1 MMKHHIS
8 RRSRFFARMPH
19 AMLLLGATALM
30 LASCAEDGYDDDER
44 FESGVAGATLQSP
57 AADQITVTASAD
69 GKKQTIT
76 WPVVR
81 GAGGYLFSFYD
92 EGNMAEPLVRD
103 SLVDGCSITVDREE
117 DMNYVATILTKG
129 RADAGNS
136 DAAQATELKIS
147 TFTPTFMSIPAGA
160 DLAAWFAA
168 NPIPDAALTENLNYD
183 LEGGANYT
191 LSDRL
196 DFDGHRVTL
205 RSTSKSSHAKITY
218 TSEKAEIN
226 TCAAMGIKYLDF
238 DCGGMASNKGVFG
251 FSKTPTV
258 ENDATYGAPII
269 WDPITIVNSNFDNV
283 KGYFF
288 WDNAT
293 KVAAKTMLVDNCVVH
308 LTYSEAISGGVFWTN
323 KAGHINDLTVQ
334 NSTFWESLGT
344 EGDIKYFYQAGLTR
358 AKDLGLASN
367 SVNYMNCTFYH
378 VCWKDGQWGNYNGMN
393 GKADSYWVLTDCIF
407 WDCSTSGSV
416 PRRFLHGKANQ
427 PTATF
432 RNNTYMNADGT
443 FQDPQNYDTSG
454 TNIEEDPQFANPAIG
469 DFHISGP
476 TQVARK
482 TGDPRWL
489 P

>member
-8 RRSRFFARMPH
+8 RRGRSFVRMCQGV
-19 AMLLLGATALM
+19 LLLGATVWM
-30 LASCAEDGYDDDER
+30 LTSCAEDGYDDDER
-44 FESGVAGATLQSP
+44 FESGVTGTALQSP
-57 AADQITVTASAD
+57 QADQIIVTPSAD

-92 EGNMAEPLVRD
+92 ENNMAEPLVKD

-117 DMNYVATILTKG
+117 DMVYLATIQTKG
-129 RADAGNS
+129 RAEAGNS
-136 DAAQATELKIS
+136 DAAQPTELKIS
-147 TFTPTFMSIPAGA
+147 TFTPTYKTIPAGA
-160 DLAAWFAA
+160 DLAEWFAA
-168 NPIPDAALTENLNYD
+168 NPIPDEALTENVNYD
-183 LEGGANYT
+183 LEGGSTYT

-205 RSTSKSSHAKITY
+205 RSTSKGNHAKIQY

-238 DCGGMASNKGVFG
+238 DCAGMAANKGVFG
-251 FSKTPTV
+251 FSKNPTV
-258 ENDATYGAPII
+258 EADATYNAPVI
-269 WDPITIVNSNFDNV
+269 WDPITIISSNFDNV
-283 KGYFF
+283 MGYFF

-293 KVAAKTMLVDNCVVH
+293 KVAAKTVLVDNCTVH
-308 LTYSEAISGGVFWTN
+308 LTPEAYISGGVFWTN

-334 NSTFWESLGT
+334 NCTFWESLDNT
-344 EGDIKYFYQAGLTR
+344 GDYKYFYQSGMGR
-358 AKDLGLASN
+358 AKDIGAASN
-367 SVNYMNCTFYH
+367 SVNYINCTFSH
-378 VCWKDGQWGNYNGMN
+378 VGWNEGEWGNYNGMS
-393 GKADSYWVLTDCIF
+393 GKADSYWVMVDCIF
-407 WDCSTSGSV
+407 WDCSAKGGV

-432 RNNTYMNADGT
+432 RNNTYMLADGT

-454 TNIEEDPQFANPAIG
+454 TNIEEDPQFANLAAG

-476 TQVARK
+476 KQVALK